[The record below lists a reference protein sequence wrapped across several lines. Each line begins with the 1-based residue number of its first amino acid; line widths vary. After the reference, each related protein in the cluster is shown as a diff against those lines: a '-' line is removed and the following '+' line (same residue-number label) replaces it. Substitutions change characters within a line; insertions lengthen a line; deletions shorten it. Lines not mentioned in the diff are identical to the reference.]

1 MEYRDYYK
9 ILGVPKSAS
18 TADIKKAF
26 RKLAVK
32 YHPDKN
38 PGDKSAEDKFKEITE
53 ANDVLSDPEK
63 RKKYDEVGAN
73 WKQYEQMHNQNGNRQ
88 GRQRTT
94 YQTGSEGGFS
104 DFFESIFGG
113 GYGEAFGGGRS
124 AKQKGQDFE
133 GKITISLEEAYNGT
147 ARRIHIGEN
156 VLEIKIKAGVK
167 DGDILRLKGKGGSG
181 RGGGPSGD
189 VLITTNIATHP
200 VFDRKGDDLYR
211 DIKVDIYTAILGDKI
226 NVDTM
231 KGKIQ
236 VSIKPGTQNGASLRL
251 KGMGMP
257 IQSANGSF
265 GDLYVKVNV
274 VLPTGLSEK
283 ELQLFQQLSELE
295 RAKIK

>member
-9 ILGVPKSAS
+9 ILGVTKSAS

-94 YQTGSEGGFS
+94 YQTGGEGGFS

-113 GYGEAFGGGRS
+113 GYGEAFSGGRS
-124 AKQKGQDFE
+124 IKQKGQDFE

-147 ARRIHIGEN
+147 SRRIHVGDD
-156 VLEIKIKAGVK
+156 VLDIKIKAGVK

-189 VLITTNIATHP
+189 VLITTNIAAHP
-200 VFDRKGDDLYR
+200 VFERKGDDLYR
-211 DIKVDIYTAILGDKI
+211 DIKVDMYTAILGDKI

-257 IQSANGSF
+257 IQSDSGSF

-274 VLPTGLSEK
+274 VLPVNLSDK
-283 ELQLFQQLSELE
+283 EVLLFQQLSDLE
-295 RAKIK
+295 KSKLK